1 MKHRFS
7 FLLLALAA
15 SLGCL
20 AQARSPKNAISKNLD
35 IFTSVFKTL
44 QTNYVDSIDVDKTM
58 KMAIDAMLYTLDPYT
73 NYFPAEDSEEL
84 TSISTG
90 QFGGIG
96 AYIQDD
102 RQGNTVVSL
111 PQPGTPAFKAG
122 LRAGDIFLT
131 VDGDSVTGIGS
142 DKVRAKLRGQAGI
155 PLTVT
160 VKRPFAK
167 GDSILTFNLTRT
179 KINIDP
185 LPYYGMLND
194 SIGYLDLT
202 TFNAMSVDAVS
213 DAVKDLKANHR
224 LKGLILDLR
233 GNGGGIMNGAIDLVG
248 LFVNRGT
255 EVLRTRGRDGQD
267 ETIYKST
274 IRPIDTTIPLAVLID
289 GGSASS
295 SEITAGALQDLDRA
309 VIVGERSYGKG
320 LIQSS
325 RSLPYNG
332 LMKVTTG
339 KYLLPSGRLIQAI
352 DYSRRN
358 DDGSVARTPDSL
370 TNVFYTRAGRPV
382 RDGGGITPDVTVKY
396 PDITRLTYTVV
407 HDRWDFDYAT
417 KFASLHDSVAP
428 AAEFVITDEIFNDFK
443 QSIRPDE
450 FKSDKALDE
459 MLATVRTNLKNEGY
473 LNDSVSATLDNLNA
487 LLHRDLNENLDL
499 NRAQIEKYLG
509 SEILRR
515 YYSTAGATEY
525 SIRRD
530 PQVIEAAAILAD
542 PERVKSILSAQKQ

>member
-417 KFASLHDSVAP
+417 KFASLHDSVA
-428 AAEFVITDEIFNDFK
+428 
-443 QSIRPDE
+443 
-450 FKSDKALDE
+450 
-459 MLATVRTNLKNEGY
+459 
-473 LNDSVSATLDNLNA
+473 
-487 LLHRDLNENLDL
+487 
-499 NRAQIEKYLG
+499 
-509 SEILRR
+509 
-515 YYSTAGATEY
+515 
-525 SIRRD
+525 
-530 PQVIEAAAILAD
+530 
-542 PERVKSILSAQKQ
+542 